1 MYFIVY
7 KIGVE
12 NVKFSGCVP
21 VEIAYE
27 KQNYTSLNIVV
38 FFLLNNYFEKVEKQ
52 ISFFFL
58 SAVKN
63 WISKSTYSASCIRLL
78 DLSIDSVMCV
88 TSMWHDINYSY
99 SVG

>member
-1 MYFIVY
+1 MVY
-7 KIGVE
+7 KIGVK
-12 NVKFSGCVP
+12 NVKFSGCAP

-27 KQNYTSLNIVV
+27 KQNYTSLNIV

-63 WISKSTYSASCIRLL
+63 WIT
-78 DLSIDSVMCV
+78 
-88 TSMWHDINYSY
+88 
-99 SVG
+99 

>member
-1 MYFIVY
+1 MLEAGRHSGTTEKPQEITVFDIWETECTVYFIVY

-63 WISKSTYSASCIRLL
+63 WIT
-78 DLSIDSVMCV
+78 
-88 TSMWHDINYSY
+88 
-99 SVG
+99 

>member
-1 MYFIVY
+1 MVY

-12 NVKFSGCVP
+12 NVKFSGCAP

-27 KQNYTSLNIVV
+27 KQNYTSLNIV

-52 ISFFFL
+52 LSFFFL

-63 WISKSTYSASCIRLL
+63 WIT
-78 DLSIDSVMCV
+78 
-88 TSMWHDINYSY
+88 
-99 SVG
+99 

>member
-1 MYFIVY
+1 MVY

-12 NVKFSGCVP
+12 NVKFSGCAP

-27 KQNYTSLNIVV
+27 KQNYTSLNIV

-63 WISKSTYSASCIRLL
+63 WIT
-78 DLSIDSVMCV
+78 
-88 TSMWHDINYSY
+88 
-99 SVG
+99 